1 MIWKRGYEMEKLLDF
16 GLKWADLKEY
26 LEIYGDF
33 VLKEPKV
40 TDEVIRETEEVIN
53 ESMESSPYKDI
64 SAAEVKRIFNE
75 KMSKRVIYD
84 DGEQRDMAK
93 AQKLED
99 ISYEDFKIEPI
110 DDKIKEAIV
119 QMANLYRQRRNYEYT
134 FGT

>member
-1 MIWKRGYEMEKLLDF
+1 MEKLLDF
-16 GLKWADLKEY
+16 GLEWADLKEY

-40 TDEVIRETEEVIN
+40 TDEVIRETEEEIS
-53 ESMESSPYKDI
+53 ESMEHSPYKDI
-64 SAAEVKRIFNE
+64 SAAKVKKIFNE
-75 KMSKRVIYD
+75 KISKRVIYD
-84 DGEQRDMAK
+84 DGEQRDMAQG
-93 AQKLED
+93 QKLED
-99 ISYEDFKIEPI
+99 ICYGDFKLEPI